1 MTITITEI
9 ELSLVR
15 LDLIHEFET
24 SSHRKSHLDHIVVR
38 ATASD
43 GTVGWGECASPS
55 DPYYCSESTESC
67 WYVLSEHLAPMVLGR
82 PWEHPDDAAGLT
94 TRLSGNH
101 FARAGL
107 DMACWDLY
115 GQARGE
121 TLSTLVGGT
130 AERISAGV
138 SLGIEP
144 TVDAL
149 LDQVTRHVG
158 DGYRRIKLKCR
169 PGWDL
174 EPVRAVRAAF
184 PGIALQVDANTGYR
198 ADCAEHLAALTALD
212 DQGLLMIEQPFAE
225 DDLLGH
231 AGLAARLDTPVC
243 LDESITSPAVLAT
256 ALHLGAAD
264 IVNIKVS
271 RLGGIGPSVAVH
283 DVCREAGIPVWCGG
297 MHEFGIGRAA
307 NLAVASL
314 PGFTLPSDVSGS
326 DKYYRQDIVTP
337 PIRATEGLVP
347 VPDARPGLGVHVDES
362 LIRANRLRHA
372 VLKEG

>member
-115 GQARGE
+115 GQAHGE

-149 LDQVTRHVG
+149 LDQVARHVG

-198 ADCAEHLAALTALD
+198 ADSAEHLAALTALD

-231 AGLAARLDTPVC
+231 RRPRRPARHPRLSRRVDHLTRRTGHRTAPGRCRHRQHQGV
-243 LDESITSPAVLAT
+243 PARRNRTVRR
-256 ALHLGAAD
+256 GARR
-264 IVNIKVS
+264 VPRGRNPGVV
-271 RLGGIGPSVAVH
+271 R
-283 DVCREAGIPVWCGG
+283 G

>member
-82 PWEHPDDAAGLT
+82 PWEHPDDAAALT

-121 TLSTLVGGT
+121 TLATSSAAPPRGSARVSVSVSSRPSTLSWTRSPGMSAT
-130 AERISAGV
+130 A
-138 SLGIEP
+138 
-144 TVDAL
+144 T
-149 LDQVTRHVG
+149 
-158 DGYRRIKLKCR
+158 
-169 PGWDL
+169 
-174 EPVRAVRAAF
+174 AASSSS
-184 PGIALQVDANTGYR
+184 
-198 ADCAEHLAALTALD
+198 
-212 DQGLLMIEQPFAE
+212 
-225 DDLLGH
+225 
-231 AGLAARLDTPVC
+231 AARAGTSSRYGPYARPSPVSPSRSTP
-243 LDESITSPAVLAT
+243 TPAT
-256 ALHLGAAD
+256 
-264 IVNIKVS
+264 
-271 RLGGIGPSVAVH
+271 GP
-283 DVCREAGIPVWCGG
+283 
-297 MHEFGIGRAA
+297 
-307 NLAVASL
+307 
-314 PGFTLPSDVSGS
+314 
-326 DKYYRQDIVTP
+326 TP
-337 PIRATEGLVP
+337 PSTWPPSPPSTTRAC
-347 VPDARPGLGVHVDES
+347 
-362 LIRANRLRHA
+362 
-372 VLKEG
+372 

>member
-1 MTITITEI
+1 
-9 ELSLVR
+9 
-15 LDLIHEFET
+15 
-24 SSHRKSHLDHIVVR
+24 
-38 ATASD
+38 
-43 GTVGWGECASPS
+43 
-55 DPYYCSESTESC
+55 
-67 WYVLSEHLAPMVLGR
+67 
-82 PWEHPDDAAGLT
+82 
-94 TRLSGNH
+94 
-101 FARAGL
+101 
-107 DMACWDLY
+107 
-115 GQARGE
+115 
-121 TLSTLVGGT
+121 
-130 AERISAGV
+130 
-138 SLGIEP
+138 
-144 TVDAL
+144 
-149 LDQVTRHVG
+149 
-158 DGYRRIKLKCR
+158 
-169 PGWDL
+169 
-174 EPVRAVRAAF
+174 
-184 PGIALQVDANTGYR
+184 
-198 ADCAEHLAALTALD
+198 
-212 DQGLLMIEQPFAE
+212 MIEQPFAE

-231 AGLAARLDTPVC
+231 AGLAARLETPVC

>member
-82 PWEHPDDAAGLT
+82 PWEHPDDAAALT

-121 TLSTLVGGT
+121 TLATLVGGT

-149 LDQVTRHVG
+149 LDQVARHVG

-198 ADCAEHLAALTALD
+198 ADSAEHLAALTALD

-231 AGLAARLDTPVC
+231 AGLAARLETPVC

-297 MHEFGIGRAA
+297 CTSS
-307 NLAVASL
+307 AS
-314 PGFTLPSDVSGS
+314 G
-326 DKYYRQDIVTP
+326 
-337 PIRATEGLVP
+337 
-347 VPDARPGLGVHVDES
+347 ARPTS
-362 LIRANRLRHA
+362 PSPRCRASPCPRTSPAPTSTTARTSSPRRFVPPRA
-372 VLKEG
+372 WSRCPTPARASVSMSTSP

>member
-82 PWEHPDDAAGLT
+82 PWEHPDDAAALT

-121 TLSTLVGGT
+121 TLATLVGGT

-149 LDQVTRHVG
+149 LDQVARHVG

-184 PGIALQVDANTGYR
+184 PGVALQVDANTGYR
-198 ADCAEHLAALTALD
+198 ADSSEHLAALTALD

-347 VPDARPGLGVHVDES
+347 VPDARPGLGVHVDEAQ
-362 LIRANRLRHA
+362 IRANRLRHA

>member
-67 WYVLSEHLAPMVLGR
+67 WYVLGEHLAPMLLGR
-82 PWEHPDDAAGLT
+82 PWEHPDDAAALT

-121 TLSTLVGGT
+121 TLATLVGGT

-149 LDQVTRHVG
+149 LDQVARHVG

-174 EPVRAVRAAF
+174 EPVRAVRSAF

-198 ADCAEHLAALTALD
+198 ADSAEHLAALTALD

-283 DVCREAGIPVWCGG
+283 DVCREGGIPVWCGG
-297 MHEFGIGRAA
+297 CTSS
-307 NLAVASL
+307 AS
-314 PGFTLPSDVSGS
+314 G
-326 DKYYRQDIVTP
+326 
-337 PIRATEGLVP
+337 
-347 VPDARPGLGVHVDES
+347 ARPTS
-362 LIRANRLRHA
+362 PSPRCRASPCPRTSPDPTSTTARTSSPRRSA
-372 VLKEG
+372 PPRAWSRCPTPARASVSMSTSP